1 MHKALEF
8 LIVLTGQQR
17 GLQAML
23 LRARHDLDEVER
35 RAKQVSQS
43 VAKAFSFSNLR
54 SSLNS
59 IPGFAL
65 LSNPYAL
72 TAGALTGIAKVGM
85 EVESASVSFRTL
97 VGDVELANQKL
108 SELYDY
114 ADGSVFSR
122 LQVADNAKL
131 LLNYEV
137 AAEDVVQVVK
147 QLGDI
152 SGGSAERLRSL
163 ALAFGQV
170 NSAGHLMGNE
180 IRQFTEAGFNPLNE
194 LAKMTGKSYN
204 ELRKMGEEGQIS
216 AYNVAQA
223 IRHATSEGGRFHGV
237 IDDLAKTAGG
247 QWNKMMGEIIREV
260 TTLYEQLRPTIMDF
274 FQTIREHLPTI
285 FGYIGQFIGFVS
297 GVIKFVSK
305 WRDEILLVAGVV
317 MVVSAAVGAN
327 RIVALG
333 SLVIYRLLRAAV
345 IGVKVVSLLYAA
357 ACGVLS
363 GTMTPLTAAQWLL
376 NAAIG
381 ANPVGAFILLIGLL
395 TAAVVYCW
403 VKFAGFRAFIL
414 TMWDVM
420 RTFGTIIR
428 DYVVNAINELLGA
441 IGNVGRAIKL
451 LFTGDFAG
459 AAEAVGRAADGF
471 TLTETRRKDAEAW
484 AGFKGWEE
492 TYNAHLAIEQAKQA
506 TSGNGLTDLIKDLNL
521 AQLLGINQDQGQGGQ
536 GESVIFGPG
545 KGKGKGKGHG
555 RGKTGDAIATGGT
568 RNTQITMHIGKLV
581 ERIDVTM
588 MDKADTGELERRVL
602 SAINRSLAI
611 ATSTDR

>member
-108 SELYDY
+108 AELYDY

-131 LLNYEV
+131 LLNYEI

-285 FGYIGQFIGFVS
+285 FGYIGQFISFVS

-317 MVVSAAVGAN
+317 MIVNAAVGAN

-357 ACGVLS
+357 ACGVLT

-381 ANPVGAFILLIGLL
+381 ANPVGALIILIGALV
-395 TAAVVYCW
+395 AAVVYCW
-403 VKFAGFRAFIL
+403 VKFAGFRAFLL

-420 RTFGTIIR
+420 RTFGSIIR

-471 TLTETRRKDAEAW
+471 TLTETRRKDGEAW

-492 TYNAHLAIEQAKQA
+492 TYNAHLAIEGAKQA
-506 TSGNGLTDLIKDLNL
+506 TSGNGLTDLVKDLNL
-521 AQLLGINQDQGQGGQ
+521 AQLLGINQGQGQGGQ
-536 GESVIFGPG
+536 GESVIFGPP
-545 KGKGKGKGHG
+545 KGKGKGHG

-588 MDKADTGELERRVL
+588 MDKADTGELERYVL

>member
-43 VAKAFSFSNLR
+43 VAKAFSFSSLR
-54 SSLNS
+54 NSLSS

-65 LSNPYAL
+65 LTNPYAL
-72 TAGALTGIAKVGM
+72 TAGAVTGIAKVGM
-85 EVESASVSFRTL
+85 EAESTAVSFRTL
-97 VGDVELANQKL
+97 VGDIDLANKKL
-108 SELYDY
+108 EELYDY
-114 ADGSVFSR
+114 ATRSTFSR
-122 LQVADNAKL
+122 LQVTDNAKL
-131 LLNYEV
+131 LMNYGI
-137 AAEDVVQVVK
+137 AAEQVVPLLK

-152 SGGSAERLRSL
+152 SGGDAERLRSL

-170 NSAGHLMGNE
+170 SSKGRLMGQE
-180 IRQFTEAGFNPLNE
+180 VIQLTEAGFNPLQE
-194 LAKMTGKSYN
+194 LVKMTGKSYQ
-204 ELRKMGEEGQIS
+204 ELQEMSEKGMITAQ
-216 AYNVAQA
+216 NVAQA
-223 IRHATSEGGRFHGV
+223 IAHATSEGGRFHGMM
-237 IDDLAKTAGG
+237 DNLSETAGG
-247 QWNKMMGEIIREV
+247 QWNKMVGEIINEA
-260 TTLYEQLRPTIMDF
+260 TKLYDEIRPMIMEL
-274 FQTIREHLPTI
+274 FQGIREHLPTI
-285 FGYIGQFIGFVS
+285 FNYIGQFISFVS

-305 WRDEILLVAGVV
+305 WRDEILLMAGAIMIVNI
-317 MVVSAAVGAN
+317 AVKAN
-327 RIVALG
+327 RIIALG
-333 SLVIYRLLRAAV
+333 SLVIYRLLRTAL
-345 IGVKVVSLLYAA
+345 IGVKVVSLLYAV
-357 ACGVLS
+357 ACGILS
-363 GTMTPLTAAQWLL
+363 GAMTPLTAAQWLL
-376 NAAIG
+376 NTAMA
-381 ANPVGAFILLIGLL
+381 ANPVGIVILLIGALV
-395 TAAVVYCW
+395 AAVVYCW
-403 VKFAGFRAFIL
+403 VKFAGFRAFLL

-420 RTFGTIIR
+420 RDFGMIIR
-428 DYVVNAINELLGA
+428 DYVVNAINELLDA

-492 TYNAHLAIEQAKQA
+492 TYNAHLAIEEAKQA
-506 TSGNGLTDLIKDLNL
+506 TSGGGITDLIKDLNL
-521 AQLLGINQDQGQGGQ
+521 AQLLGIDQGQGGQ
-536 GESVIFGPG
+536 GESVIFGSP

-602 SAINRSLAI
+602 SAINQSLAI

>member
-1 MHKALEF
+1 
-8 LIVLTGQQR
+8 
-17 GLQAML
+17 ML
-23 LRARHDLDEVER
+23 LKARHDLDEVER
-35 RAKQVSQS
+35 RAKQVSRS
-43 VAKAFSFSNLR
+43 VSNAFSFSSLR
-54 SSLNS
+54 GSLNS

-108 SELYDY
+108 AELYDY
-114 ADGSVFSR
+114 ADNSIFSR
-122 LQVADNAKL
+122 LQVSDNAKL
-131 LLNYEV
+131 LINYGV
-137 AAEDVVQVVK
+137 SAEDVVQVVK
-147 QLGDI
+147 QLGDV
-152 SGGSAERLRSL
+152 SGGSSERLRSL

-170 NSAGHLMGNE
+170 TSNGQLMGQE
-180 IRQFTEAGFNPLNE
+180 VRQLTEAGFNPLQE
-194 LAKMTGKSYN
+194 LAKMTGKSYR
-204 ELRKMGEEGQIS
+204 ELKDMGEKGQIS
-216 AYNVAQA
+216 AHNVAQA
-223 IRHATSEGGRFHGV
+223 LRHATSEGGRFHGV
-237 IDDLAKTAGG
+237 INDLAKTTSG
-247 QWNKMMGEIIREV
+247 QWNKMMGQIIREV
-260 TTLYEQLRPTIMDF
+260 TTLYEQLRPTIMDL

-285 FGYIGQFIGFVS
+285 FGYIGQFISFVS

-305 WRDEILLVAGVV
+305 WRDEILLMAGAIMIVNI
-317 MVVSAAVGAN
+317 AVKAN

-357 ACGVLS
+357 ACGVLT

-381 ANPVGAFILLIGLL
+381 ANPVGALIILIGALV
-395 TAAVVYCW
+395 AAVVYCW
-403 VKFAGFRAFIL
+403 VKFAGFRAFLL

-451 LFTGDFAG
+451 LFSGDFAG

-492 TYNAHLAIEQAKQA
+492 TYNAHLAIEEAKQA
-506 TSGNGLTDLIKDLNL
+506 TSGNGLTDLVKDLNL
-521 AQLLGINQDQGQGGQ
+521 AQLLGINQGQGQGGQ
-536 GESVIFGPG
+536 GESVIFGPP
-545 KGKGKGKGHG
+545 KGKGKGHG

>member
-23 LRARHDLDEVER
+23 LRARHDLDEVDR

-108 SELYDY
+108 AELYDY

-131 LLNYEV
+131 LLNYEI

-237 IDDLAKTAGG
+237 INDLAKTAGG

-260 TTLYEQLRPTIMDF
+260 TTLYEQLRPTIMDL

-285 FGYIGQFIGFVS
+285 FGYIGQFISFVS

-317 MVVSAAVGAN
+317 MIVNAAVGAN

-357 ACGVLS
+357 ACAVLT

-381 ANPVGAFILLIGLL
+381 ANPVGAFILLIGALV
-395 TAAVVYCW
+395 AAVVYCW
-403 VKFAGFRAFIL
+403 VKFAGFRAFLL

-471 TLTETRRKDAEAW
+471 TLTETRRKDGEAW

-492 TYNAHLAIEQAKQA
+492 TYNAHLAIEEAKQA
-506 TSGNGLTDLIKDLNL
+506 TSGNGLTDLVKDLNL
-521 AQLLGINQDQGQGGQ
+521 AQLLGINQGQGQGGQ

-568 RNTQITMHIGKLV
+568 RNTQITMHFNKLI

-602 SAINRSLAI
+602 SAVNRSLAI

>member
-23 LRARHDLDEVER
+23 LRARHDLDEVEC

-108 SELYDY
+108 AELYDY

-131 LLNYEV
+131 LLNYEI

-194 LAKMTGKSYN
+194 LAKSHPSPGVR
-204 ELRKMGEEGQIS
+204 ELDLHMG
-216 AYNVAQA
+216 
-223 IRHATSEGGRFHGV
+223 
-237 IDDLAKTAGG
+237 
-247 QWNKMMGEIIREV
+247 
-260 TTLYEQLRPTIMDF
+260 
-274 FQTIREHLPTI
+274 
-285 FGYIGQFIGFVS
+285 
-297 GVIKFVSK
+297 
-305 WRDEILLVAGVV
+305 WR
-317 MVVSAAVGAN
+317 SS
-327 RIVALG
+327 RCPP
-333 SLVIYRLLRAAV
+333 SH
-345 IGVKVVSLLYAA
+345 
-357 ACGVLS
+357 
-363 GTMTPLTAAQWLL
+363 P
-376 NAAIG
+376 
-381 ANPVGAFILLIGLL
+381 
-395 TAAVVYCW
+395 
-403 VKFAGFRAFIL
+403 
-414 TMWDVM
+414 
-420 RTFGTIIR
+420 
-428 DYVVNAINELLGA
+428 
-441 IGNVGRAIKL
+441 
-451 LFTGDFAG
+451 
-459 AAEAVGRAADGF
+459 
-471 TLTETRRKDAEAW
+471 
-484 AGFKGWEE
+484 
-492 TYNAHLAIEQAKQA
+492 
-506 TSGNGLTDLIKDLNL
+506 
-521 AQLLGINQDQGQGGQ
+521 
-536 GESVIFGPG
+536 
-545 KGKGKGKGHG
+545 
-555 RGKTGDAIATGGT
+555 
-568 RNTQITMHIGKLV
+568 
-581 ERIDVTM
+581 
-588 MDKADTGELERRVL
+588 
-602 SAINRSLAI
+602 
-611 ATSTDR
+611 

>member
-43 VAKAFSFSNLR
+43 VAKAFSFSSLR

-85 EVESASVSFRTL
+85 EVESTSVSFRTL
-97 VGDVELANQKL
+97 VGDVELANKKL
-108 SELYDY
+108 EELYDY
-114 ADGSVFSR
+114 ATNSTFSR

-131 LLNYEV
+131 LMNYGI
-137 AAEDVVQVVK
+137 AAEDVVPLVK

-170 NSAGHLMGNE
+170 SSKGRLMGQE
-180 IRQFTEAGFNPLNE
+180 IIQLTEAGFNPLQE
-194 LAKMTGKSYN
+194 LSKMTGKSYT
-204 ELRKMGEEGQIS
+204 ELQEMGEKGQIS
-216 AYNVAQA
+216 AHNVAQA
-223 IRHATSEGGRFHGV
+223 ISHATSEGGRFYKMM
-237 IDDLAKTAGG
+237 DNLSQTAGG
-247 QWNKMMGEIIREV
+247 QWNKMVGEIINEV
-260 TTLYEQLRPTIMDF
+260 TRLYDQIRPTIMDL

-285 FGYIGQFIGFVS
+285 FGYIGQFISFVS
-297 GVIKFVSK
+297 RVIKFVSK
-305 WRDEILLVAGVV
+305 WRDEILLMAGAIMIVNI
-317 MVVSAAVGAN
+317 AVKAN

-420 RTFGTIIR
+420 RNFGAIIR

-451 LFTGDFAG
+451 LFSGDFAG

-568 RNTQITMHIGKLV
+568 RNTQITMHFGKLI

>member
-108 SELYDY
+108 AELYDY

-131 LLNYEV
+131 LLNYEI

-170 NSAGHLMGNE
+170 NSAGHPLGHE

-237 IDDLAKTAGG
+237 INDLAKTAGG

-260 TTLYEQLRPTIMDF
+260 TTLYEQLRPTIMDL

-285 FGYIGQFIGFVS
+285 FGYIGQFISFVS

-317 MVVSAAVGAN
+317 MIVNAAVGAN

-492 TYNAHLAIEQAKQA
+492 TYNAHLAIEEAKQA

-588 MDKADTGELERRVL
+588 MDKADTGELERHVL

>member
-108 SELYDY
+108 AELYDY

-131 LLNYEV
+131 LLNYEI

-237 IDDLAKTAGG
+237 INDLAKTAGG

-285 FGYIGQFIGFVS
+285 FGYIGQFISFVS
-297 GVIKFVSK
+297 GVIKFVSR

-317 MVVSAAVGAN
+317 MIVNAAVGAN

-357 ACGVLS
+357 ACAVLT

-376 NAAIG
+376 NTAIG
-381 ANPVGAFILLIGLL
+381 ANPVGAFILLIGALV
-395 TAAVVYCW
+395 AAVVYCW
-403 VKFAGFRAFIL
+403 VKFAGFRAFLL

-492 TYNAHLAIEQAKQA
+492 TYNAHLAIEEAKQA

-521 AQLLGINQDQGQGGQ
+521 AQLLGIDQNQGQGGQ

-545 KGKGKGKGHG
+545 KSKGKGKGHG

-588 MDKADTGELERRVL
+588 MDKADTGELERHVL

>member
-17 GLQAML
+17 GLQTML
-23 LRARHDLDEVER
+23 LKARHDLDEVER
-35 RAKQVSQS
+35 RAKQVSRS
-43 VAKAFSFSNLR
+43 VSNAFSFSSLR
-54 SSLNS
+54 GSLNS

-108 SELYDY
+108 AELYDY
-114 ADGSVFSR
+114 ADNSIFSR
-122 LQVADNAKL
+122 LQVSDNAKL
-131 LLNYEV
+131 LINYGV
-137 AAEDVVQVVK
+137 SAEDVVQVVK
-147 QLGDI
+147 QLGDV
-152 SGGSAERLRSL
+152 SGGSSERLRSL

-170 NSAGHLMGNE
+170 TSNGQLMGQE
-180 IRQFTEAGFNPLNE
+180 VRQLTEAGFNPLQE
-194 LAKMTGKSYN
+194 LAKMTGKSYR
-204 ELRKMGEEGQIS
+204 ELKDMGEKGQIS
-216 AYNVAQA
+216 AHNVAQA
-223 IRHATSEGGRFHGV
+223 LRHATSEGGRFHGV
-237 IDDLAKTAGG
+237 INDLAKTTSG
-247 QWNKMMGEIIREV
+247 QWNKMMGQIIREV
-260 TTLYEQLRPTIMDF
+260 TTLYEQLRPTIMDL

-285 FGYIGQFIGFVS
+285 FGYIGQFISFVS

-305 WRDEILLVAGVV
+305 WRDEILLMAGAIMIVNI
-317 MVVSAAVGAN
+317 AVKAN

-357 ACGVLS
+357 ACGVLT

-381 ANPVGAFILLIGLL
+381 ANPVGALIILIGALV
-395 TAAVVYCW
+395 AAVVYCW
-403 VKFAGFRAFIL
+403 VKFAGFRAFLL

-451 LFTGDFAG
+451 LFSGDFAG

-492 TYNAHLAIEQAKQA
+492 TYNAHLAIEEAKQA
-506 TSGNGLTDLIKDLNL
+506 TSGNGLTDLVKDLNL
-521 AQLLGINQDQGQGGQ
+521 AQLLGINQGQGQGGQ
-536 GESVIFGPG
+536 GESVIFGPP
-545 KGKGKGKGHG
+545 KGKGKGHG

>member
-1 MHKALEF
+1 
-8 LIVLTGQQR
+8 
-17 GLQAML
+17 ML

-108 SELYDY
+108 AELYDY

-131 LLNYEV
+131 LLNYEI

-285 FGYIGQFIGFVS
+285 FGYIGQFISFVS

-317 MVVSAAVGAN
+317 MIVNAAVGAN

-357 ACGVLS
+357 ACGVLT

-381 ANPVGAFILLIGLL
+381 ANPVGALIILIGALV
-395 TAAVVYCW
+395 AAVVYCW
-403 VKFAGFRAFIL
+403 VKFAGFRAFLL

-420 RTFGTIIR
+420 RTFGSIIR

-471 TLTETRRKDAEAW
+471 TLTETRRKDGEAW

-492 TYNAHLAIEQAKQA
+492 TYNAHLAIEGAKQA
-506 TSGNGLTDLIKDLNL
+506 TSGNGLTDLVKDLNL
-521 AQLLGINQDQGQGGQ
+521 AQLLGINQGQGQGGQ
-536 GESVIFGPG
+536 GESVIFGPP
-545 KGKGKGKGHG
+545 KGKGKGHG

-588 MDKADTGELERRVL
+588 MDKADTGELERYVL